1 MINIDDRFWNKVKQG
16 WTNNITQ
23 NKDDIIK
30 NNVKSILDN
39 RKKRGTKIKKEID
52 FIMEME
58 EI

>member
-1 MINIDDRFWNKVKQG
+1 MINIDDSFWNKVKQG

-30 NNVKSILDN
+30 NNVKSILGN
-39 RKKRGTKIKKEID
+39 RKKRGTNIKKEID

>member
-1 MINIDDRFWNKVKQG
+1 MINIDDSFWNKVKQG

-30 NNVKSILDN
+30 NNVKSILGN